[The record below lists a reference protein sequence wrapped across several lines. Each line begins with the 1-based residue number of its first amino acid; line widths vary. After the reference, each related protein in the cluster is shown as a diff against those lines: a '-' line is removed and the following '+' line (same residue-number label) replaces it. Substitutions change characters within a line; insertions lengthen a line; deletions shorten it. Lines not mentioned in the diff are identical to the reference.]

1 MPKKLTSISHNLP
14 FHREILFSS
23 QENEQKKRKRRSRQV
38 AEFMFNKKESVLSME
53 LSCELRD
60 R

>member
-14 FHREILFSS
+14 FHPENLFSS
-23 QENEQKKRKRRSRQV
+23 QENEQNKRKRSRQV

>member
-1 MPKKLTSISHNLP
+1 MPKKRTSISHNLP

-23 QENEQKKRKRRSRQV
+23 QENEQNKRKRSRQV

>member
-1 MPKKLTSISHNLP
+1 MHKKLTSISHNLP
-14 FHREILFSS
+14 FHPENLFSS
-23 QENEQKKRKRRSRQV
+23 QENEQNKRKRSRQV

>member
-1 MPKKLTSISHNLP
+1 MHKKLTSISHNLP
-14 FHREILFSS
+14 FHPENLFSS
-23 QENEQKKRKRRSRQV
+23 QENEQNKRKRSRQV
-38 AEFMFNKKESVLSME
+38 AEFMFNKKESVISME